1 MPRKATS
8 SQRARF
14 FAALAEGLSQ
24 AKAAKVA
31 GISESTAR
39 RWRHGMSRPA
49 ADSLKAKLALQH
61 NPPKAFDDL
70 SDLGKRCLEDFEF
83 FATTF
88 FCLRVP
94 AWWRIAAQALVDDV
108 ASPEETFRLLHAP
121 SGAGKTTLLETLVAW
136 LVSGGGT
143 CDPESGRALRV
154 MFASSTL
161 DKAVVSVDRLRRIVE
176 DSRPFFDFRQKLQAA
191 HSLLEVYG
199 RYRPAPGEGDDT
211 SIWRKERFTVAQV
224 GERGLFQKDP
234 TLSAYSLGIRG
245 PAGSS
250 PLSVRADVA
259 VIDDAALSTTVGDE
273 DLHERFQSEFE
284 SRVEPGGSLFA
295 VGQRLH
301 AQDLYGALAARTWE
315 EDQGE
320 LHPVYSVLSFPAHRD
335 HAGDDHREWDGA
347 TGCLLDAVRLPY
359 ATLQRKASNPG
370 YAPFYQQD
378 VESSTAGGLVDPA
391 WVYGGPDST
400 GWVAEGSLDRERAM
414 WEPVAAEDG
423 RQLVTYLSV
432 DPAEGGMASNA
443 SWWALEV
450 WTIDPQNKVRYLIYG
465 TRGQWDIQQILDF
478 RDGEFTGVLQD
489 IVFKAATVGCRVS
502 SVVIE
507 QNAAHTFL
515 QQRDFQEWRAKWH
528 DITVI
533 PFMTGKNKRDPV
545 IGLHALLPSAYRQGL
560 VRLPYRSDV
569 QGLNYLKA
577 KIGELTKVRPKTGD
591 TVMSEWVGAASLERV
606 IAAGTQPSAQPI
618 VPGVTRMPGYLVQQQ
633 RSIPVHRDNGDP
645 VFSTFKWNRGGSH
658 VCTKRCDHSADVANT
673 NPRQSHPRFGSFW
686 FERSR

>member
-1 MPRKATS
+1 MPRKAS
-8 SQRARF
+8 PSQRARF
-14 FAALAEGLSQ
+14 FAALKEGLTQ
-24 AKAAKVA
+24 AQAAEVA
-31 GISESTAR
+31 GIGRTTAW
-39 RWRHGMSRPA
+39 RWVNGMSRPA
-49 ADSLKAKLALQH
+49 ADSLKAKFALEH
-61 NPPKAFDDL
+61 NPPKAFEEL
-70 SDLGKRCLEDFEF
+70 SDLGKRALEDFEF

-88 FCLRVP
+88 FVLRVP

-108 ASPEETFRLLHAP
+108 ASPEETFRLLHAA

-176 DSRPFFDFRQKLQAA
+176 DPRPYYDHHQKLQAA

-199 RYRPAPGEGDDT
+199 RYKPSPSQGEDT
-211 SIWRKERFTVAQV
+211 SIWRRERFTVAQV

-284 SRVEPGGSLFA
+284 SRIEPHGSLFA
-295 VGQRLH
+295 IGQRLH

-315 EDQGE
+315 DDSGE

-335 HAGDDHREWDGA
+335 HGGDDHTEWDGES
-347 TGCLLDAVRLPY
+347 GCLLDVTRLSY
-359 ATLQRKASNPG
+359 ATLQRKMSNPG
-370 YAPFYQQD
+370 YAAMFQQD
-378 VESSTAGGLVDPA
+378 TESSTAGGLVDPA
-391 WVYGGPDST
+391 WVYGGADAT
-400 GWVAEGSLDRERAM
+400 GWNATGVLDRDRAM
-414 WEPVAAEDG
+414 WEPVASADG
-423 RQLVTYLSV
+423 RQFVTYLSI
-432 DPAEGGMASNA
+432 DPAEGGVASNA
-443 SWWALEV
+443 SWWAFEV
-450 WTIDPQNKVRYLIYG
+450 WTIDPQTKVRYLIFG
-465 TRGQWDIQQILDF
+465 TRGQWDIRQVLDF
-478 RDGEFTGVLQD
+478 RDGVFTGVLED
-489 IVFKAATVGCRVS
+489 IVFKAATIGCRVS

-515 QQRDFQEWRAKWH
+515 QQRDFQEWRAKWR
-528 DITVI
+528 DVTVI
-533 PFMTGKNKRDPV
+533 PFQTGKNKRDPV

-569 QGLNYLKA
+569 QALNYLRV
-577 KIGELTKVRPKTGD
+577 KIDELTRVRPKNTD
-591 TVMSEWVGAASLERV
+591 TVMADWIGLASLDKV

-618 VPGVTRMPGYLVQQQ
+618 IPGATRMPAYPRGTAALGPCSPGQ
-633 RSIPVHRDNGDP
+633 R
-645 VFSTFKWNRGGSH
+645 
-658 VCTKRCDHSADVANT
+658 
-673 NPRQSHPRFGSFW
+673 
-686 FERSR
+686 